1 MNKSTLIYCQFIL
14 GAVIGATIACSPTKF
29 SEAPSDLCVD
39 SQQSCVTQNGFTS
52 ITQNFKVGA
61 GKVDIL
67 FVDDNSA
74 SMSAIQTKLAAKFAG
89 FVEALDR
96 KEIDYQIGITT
107 TDISLAQSEG
117 LVTFPNG
124 QKVLKKSDSNR
135 VSLFNGTIVRTE
147 TGNCERFIKF
157 VHSNPTAYPGFDASD
172 YYNQNY
178 SKYCPSG
185 DERGIYAAHEVLSK
199 NVASLVRSDAN
210 LNVIVISNEDV
221 RSGLYLNNNAFALDE
236 KDKASNLIQMIN
248 TKYPTKYWEFNSIIT
263 KDATCAIQQQQS
275 FVSSNGQPI
284 RSSNGNY
291 IINSNIGQQYAAV
304 SSSASQDVDGNV
316 APRGQ
321 NLNICSNDYTAYFA
335 NIAAKISDSAR
346 LLTLKCKPTETPI
359 VTDANGVQSSI
370 PYSWD
375 GNSQIIFK
383 RGSEGVQIKV
393 SYKCYTGVK

>member
-1 MNKSTLIYCQFIL
+1 MNKSTLIYCELIL

-74 SMSAIQTKLAAKFAG
+74 SMSTVQNKLAAKFAG

-124 QKVLKKSDSNR
+124 QKVLKRSDSNR
-135 VSLFNGTIVRTE
+135 VSLFNGAIVRAE
-147 TGNCERFIKF
+147 TSECEAFIKSSF
-157 VHSNPTAYPGFDASD
+157 YSYGANFDATN
-172 YYNQNY
+172 YYATNY
-178 SKYCPSG
+178 PIKCPSG
-185 DERGIYAAHEVLSK
+185 DERGIYAAHEVISK
-199 NVASLVRSDAN
+199 NTASLVRADAN

-221 RSGLYLNNNAFALDE
+221 RSGQYLTNSAFALEE

-248 TKYPTKYWEFNSIIT
+248 NKYPSKYWEFNSIIA
-263 KDATCAIQQQQS
+263 KDASCAAQQQQS
-275 FVSSNGQPI
+275 FVDRNGQPI
-284 RSSNGNY
+284 RSSLGGY
-291 IINSNIGQQYAAV
+291 IINSNIGLQYAAV
-304 SSSASQDVDGNV
+304 SSSASRDVDGNA

-321 NLNICSNDYTAYFA
+321 NLNICSNDYTSYFA

-393 SYKCYTGVK
+393 AYKCYTGVK